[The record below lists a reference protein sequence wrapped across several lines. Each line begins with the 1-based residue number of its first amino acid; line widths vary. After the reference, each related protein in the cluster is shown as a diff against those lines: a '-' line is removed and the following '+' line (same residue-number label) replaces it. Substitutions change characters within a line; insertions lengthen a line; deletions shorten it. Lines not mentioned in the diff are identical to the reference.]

1 MPVFALPFVLLEFL
15 PALALVLV
23 LVLDLVL
30 VAYYYHG
37 RRGRDEKGRERR

>member
-1 MPVFALPFVLLEFL
+1 MPVFALPFVLLVFL
-15 PALALVLV
+15 PSLALVLV
-23 LVLDLVL
+23 LVL

>member
-1 MPVFALPFVLLEFL
+1 MPVFALPFVLLVFL

-23 LVLDLVL
+23 LVL